1 MLTTII
7 YRSHLCH
14 DVPVKALEGMVAA
27 ANLRNAEANV
37 TGILLFNGTH
47 FFQLLEGPEEQVRR
61 IYHDISQDPRH
72 YNLVELLC
80 DHGPTRRFGKVGMEL
95 FDLREHAREEV
106 LQTVL
111 DKGTSPYQLTYND
124 RALQFFRTFVEST
137 EKGNYY
143 EIPPA
148 ESWEFVPT
156 KISDE
161 LGPYK
166 ASTAAEYTL
175 ALQPIIDPLAQ
186 EIIALEALIFTPDG
200 EISNTYFEGLSGDDI
215 YEIDLTSKKVAFEMV
230 RERDLSGQILSV
242 NLLPMTLVKIPHAVD
257 YLLHE
262 IKINGLVPE
271 QIVVEFTEHEVVSG
285 IEEFTAAV
293 RVLKSAGISVAI
305 DNFGA
310 GFAGLQLLA
319 QFQPDRIKITAELI
333 RDVHKSG
340 PRQAI
345 VQAIIRCCRSL
356 EIVVSAL
363 GVEKAEEW
371 MWLESAGISHFQGNL
386 FAQPYRQ
393 GTPSI
398 AWPEKKELL

>member
-27 ANLRNAEANV
+27 ANIKNAEANV

-47 FFQLLEGPEEQVRR
+47 FFQLLEGPDEQVRR
-61 IYHDISQDPRH
+61 IYQDIAQDPRH

-80 DHGPTRRFGKVGMEL
+80 DHGPTRRFGNVGMEL

-111 DKGTSPYQLTYND
+111 DKGTSPFQLTYND

-137 EKGNYY
+137 EKGNYF

-148 ESWEFVPT
+148 DAWDFVVT
-156 KISDE
+156 EVSDD

-166 ASTAAEYTL
+166 ASSAAHYTL

-186 EIIALEALIFTPDG
+186 DIIALEALIFTPQG
-200 EISNTYFEGLSGDDI
+200 EMTDAYFTGLQGDEI
-215 YEIDLTSKKVAFEMV
+215 YEVDLASKKVAFEMV
-230 RERDLSGQILSV
+230 RERDLRGQIVSV
-242 NLLPMTLVKIPHAVD
+242 NLLPMTLVKIPGAVD

-271 QIVVEFTEHEVVSG
+271 QVVVEFTEHEVVSG
-285 IEEFTAAV
+285 IEEFTSAV

-319 QFQPDRIKITAELI
+319 QFQPDRIKINAELI

-345 VQAIIRCCRSL
+345 VQAIINCCRSL

-363 GVEKAEEW
+363 GVEKPEEW
-371 MWLESAGISHFQGNL
+371 MWLESAGISHFQGDL
-386 FAQPYRQ
+386 FAKPYLQ
-393 GTPSI
+393 GAPAI
-398 AWPEKKELL
+398 AWPEKKGFL

>member
-14 DVPVKALEGMVAA
+14 DVPVKALEGMVAE
-27 ANLRNAEANV
+27 ANVKNAQANV

-47 FFQLLEGPEEQVRR
+47 FFQLLEGPDEHVRR
-61 IYHDISQDPRH
+61 IYEDISKDPRH

-80 DHGPTRRFGKVGMEL
+80 DHGPTRRFGKAGMEL
-95 FDLREHAREEV
+95 FDLREHVREEV
-106 LQTVL
+106 LQRVL

-124 RALQFFRTFVEST
+124 RALQFFRTFVEAT
-137 EKGNYY
+137 EKDNYF

-148 ESWEFVPT
+148 DAWDFVAT
-156 KISDE
+156 EISDE
-161 LGPYK
+161 LGPYR
-166 ASTAAEYTL
+166 ASAAAEYML

-186 EIIALEALIFTPDG
+186 EIIALEAQIFTPQG
-200 EISNTYFEGLSGDDI
+200 EDSDAYFDSLRGDEI
-215 YEIDLTSKKVAFEMV
+215 YEVDLASKKVAFEMV
-230 RERDLSGQILSV
+230 RERDLRGQIVSV
-242 NLLPMTLVKIPHAVD
+242 NLLPMTLVKIPNAVD
-257 YLLHE
+257 FLLHE

-271 QIVVEFTEHEVVSG
+271 QVVMEFTEHEVISS

-310 GFAGLQLLA
+310 GFAGLQLLS
-319 QFQPDRIKITAELI
+319 QFQPDRIKINAELL

-345 VQAIIRCCRSL
+345 VQAIINCCRSL
-356 EIVVSAL
+356 EITVSAL
-363 GVEKAEEW
+363 GIEKAEEW

-386 FAQPYRQ
+386 FAEPYLE
-393 GTPSI
+393 GAPAIS
-398 AWPEKKELL
+398 WPEKKGLI

>member
-14 DVPVKALEGMVAA
+14 DIPVKALGDMVVK
-27 ANLRNAEANV
+27 ANIKNSVANV

-47 FFQLLEGPEEQVRR
+47 FFQLLEGPDENVKQ
-61 IYHDISQDPRH
+61 IYQDIAQDPRH

-80 DHGPTRRFGKVGMEL
+80 DHGPTRRFGKSGMEL

-106 LQTVL
+106 LQSVL

-137 EKGNYY
+137 EKGNYF

-148 ESWEFVPT
+148 NSWDFVVT
-156 KISDE
+156 EISDD

-166 ASTAAEYTL
+166 ASAAAEYTL
-175 ALQPIIDPLAQ
+175 ALQPIIDPFAQ
-186 EIIALEALIFTPDG
+186 DIIALEALIFTPLG
-200 EISNTYFEGLSGDDI
+200 EMSDAYFAGLRGDEI
-215 YEIDLTSKKVAFEMV
+215 YEVDLTSKKVAFEMV
-230 RERDLSGQILSV
+230 RERDLRGQILSV
-242 NLLPMTLVKIPHAVD
+242 NLLPMTLVKIPNAVD

-271 QIVVEFTEHEVVSG
+271 QVVVEFTEHEVISG
-285 IEEFTAAV
+285 IDEFTAAV
-293 RVLKSAGISVAI
+293 RGLKSAGISVAI

-310 GFAGLQLLA
+310 GFAGLRLLS
-319 QFQPDRIKITAELI
+319 QFQPDRIKINAELI

-345 VQAIIRCCRSL
+345 VQAIITCCRSL
-356 EIVVSAL
+356 EITVSAL
-363 GVEKAEEW
+363 GVEKPEEW
-371 MWLESAGISHFQGNL
+371 MWLESAGISHFQGDL
-386 FAQPYRQ
+386 FARPYLE
-393 GTPSI
+393 GVPAI
-398 AWPEKKELL
+398 AWPEKKGFL

>member
-27 ANLRNAEANV
+27 ANIKNAEANV

-47 FFQLLEGPEEQVRR
+47 FFQLLEGPDEHVRR
-61 IYHDISQDPRH
+61 IYQDIEQDPRH

-137 EKGNYY
+137 EKGNYF

-148 ESWEFVPT
+148 DAWDFIVTEV
-156 KISDE
+156 SDD

-166 ASTAAEYTL
+166 ASSAAQYTL

-186 EIIALEALIFTPDG
+186 NIIALEALIFTPQG
-200 EISNTYFEGLSGDDI
+200 EITDAYFASLRDDEI
-215 YEIDLTSKKVAFEMV
+215 YEVDLASKKVAFEMV
-230 RERDLSGQILSV
+230 RERDLRGQIVSV
-242 NLLPMTLVKIPHAVD
+242 NLLPMTLVKIPNAVD

-271 QIVVEFTEHEVVSG
+271 QVVVEFTEHEVVSG

-293 RVLKSAGISVAI
+293 RGLKSAGISVAI

-319 QFQPDRIKITAELI
+319 QFQPDRIKINADLI
-333 RDVHKSG
+333 RNVHKSG

-345 VQAIIRCCRSL
+345 VQAIINCCQSL

-371 MWLESAGISHFQGNL
+371 MWLESAGISHFQGDL
-386 FAQPYRQ
+386 FAKPYLQ
-393 GTPSI
+393 GVPAI
-398 AWPEKKELL
+398 AWPEKKGLL